1 MSTRR
6 DEEKATEIGGQ
17 IGGRPKLPSKRAYA
31 NEVADWCARELAEAR
46 GQRQPMGR
54 AYVQNVDLII
64 AALREYAAKPPQ
76 VLKGGWV
83 NVYPSP
89 KPPGEEL
96 LLNGSFVTIYA
107 SKEDANRAA
116 CSDRFAC
123 IQIPEITE
131 GDGL

>member
-1 MSTRR
+1 M
-6 DEEKATEIGGQ
+6 KNPIG
-17 IGGRPKLPSKRAYA
+17 SKRAYA
-31 NEVADWCARELAEAR
+31 TEVADWCQRELDAAKAH
-46 GQRQPMGR
+46 GSPTGR
-54 AYVQNVDLII
+54 AYVQNIDLII
-64 AALREYAAKPPQ
+64 EALREYASRPPR

-96 LLNGSFVTIYA
+96 GFNGSFVTIYGT
-107 SKEDANRAA
+107 KEDADLSA
-116 CSDRFAC
+116 CSNRFAC